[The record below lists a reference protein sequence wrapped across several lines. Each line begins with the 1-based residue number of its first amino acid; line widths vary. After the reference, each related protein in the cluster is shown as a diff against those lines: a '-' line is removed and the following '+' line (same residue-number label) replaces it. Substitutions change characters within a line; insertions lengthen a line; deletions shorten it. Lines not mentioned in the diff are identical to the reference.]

1 MAAQQDRALIPLIPP
16 EREGAVFRGLG
27 LALLFLAHR
36 GVSQKGPGSATRW
49 CRSSS
54 RWPCCVSGKRWRGLC
69 RRRAVF
75 NFLRVSSRGKG
86 GDVSGIAFLRGS
98 GNAASVCL

>member
-36 GVSQKGPGSATRW
+36 GVSQKGPGSVTRW

-98 GNAASVCL
+98 GDAASVCL